1 MKTKIDRLYKSTEAN
16 QHRAAN
22 PQTSAWVSAS
32 AGSGKTKVLTDR
44 VLNLLLSGV
53 SPQRVLC
60 LTFTKAAAAEMAQ
73 RINSE
78 LGSWAVSNS
87 NDLESKLGANHLDHF
102 MVGTSLCGRH
112 HVNRK
117 KSKRTKHPHCEN
129 RKGI

>member
-1 MKTKIDRLYKSTEAN
+1 MKTNIEPLYKLTEAN

-53 SPQRVLC
+53 SPQRILC

-87 NDLESKLGANHLDHF
+87 NDLESKLIILTQG
-102 MVGTSLCGRH
+102 S
-112 HVNRK
+112 VNLSQMNLAR
-117 KSKRTKHPHCEN
+117 RLLAQVLEVP
-129 RKGI
+129 